1 MILDYEPL
9 LRIFQ
14 NAGQAIRAGDLRLAR
29 IGVSMPGFLAP
40 RDLPPVELPPQCS
53 PREVATLREET
64 ASSHLSLEAEIDQ
77 FHFEEDK
84 EERAN
89 PIIQLP
95 DSEDELDRQSTAH
108 SPKLIIA
115 RVDPSSE
122 EDEEMDINS
131 RK

>member
-1 MILDYEPL
+1 
-9 LRIFQ
+9 
-14 NAGQAIRAGDLRLAR
+14 
-29 IGVSMPGFLAP
+29 MPGFLAP
-40 RDLPPVELPPQCS
+40 RDLPPVELPPQRS

-95 DSEDELDRQSTAH
+95 DSEDELDRQFTAH